1 MAEDRSNP
9 SLGADGLQVPNG
21 NWAALPGICASF
33 LLPQGGLAARSDS
46 RKAGVAPSH
55 RWTGMLGK
63 LSLPV
68 K

>member
-1 MAEDRSNP
+1 MV
-9 SLGADGLQVPNG
+9 GTGGLQVRDR
-21 NWAALPGICASF
+21 NWAALPMADALHPVFSE
-33 LLPQGGLAARSDS
+33 GLAARSDS